1 MKNMQTNQTIWGWK
15 IAAYLFGA
23 GMGAGAFAFSGYL
36 QLVPKF
42 TESGVAVRGMW
53 LGVVVTALSPAFLVW
68 DLGKPMRFLRVL
80 MNVAHSWLSRGAVI
94 LMTFCLVALITIV
107 TGFPT
112 ALVWISIALALAVAT
127 YTGILLG
134 SMLSRPLWNN
144 SLLPM
149 IFLTSALSTGIALL
163 DVGGLATSA
172 TNSSMTSAFQATIAN
187 LRWAHAALL
196 VVEIVMLYF
205 FVNLSR
211 SRSSTSADM
220 LTKGNLKYGFWIGI
234 LGAGVVGPLALIAI
248 SSPTS
253 GAASNYLLLVGDL
266 GVLFGGFMLRRVIL
280 YVGTRGV
287 VELGVRFTIR
297 PEI

>member
-1 MKNMQTNQTIWGWK
+1 MSTTQMNQTVWGWK

-36 QLVPKF
+36 KLVPKF
-42 TESGVAVRGMW
+42 TESGVAIRGMW
-53 LGVVVTALSPAFLVW
+53 LGVVVTALSACFLIW
-68 DLGKPMRFLRVL
+68 DLGKPMRFLRVM

-94 LMTFCLVALITIV
+94 LTTFCLVALITIA
-107 TGFPT
+107 TGTPT
-112 ALVWISIALALAVAT
+112 VLVWISMALAIAVAT
-127 YTGILLG
+127 YTGVLLG
-134 SMLSRPLWNN
+134 TMLSRPLWNN

-163 DVGGLATSA
+163 DVGGLV
-172 TNSSMTSAFQATIAN
+172 TNASSSSMVSAFQTAISN
-187 LRWAHAALL
+187 LRWAHAVLL
-196 VVEIVMLYF
+196 AIEIVMLYF

-211 SRSSTSADM
+211 SRSKSAADM
-220 LTKGNLKYGFWIGI
+220 LTKGDLRYGFWAGI
-234 LGAGVVGPLALIAI
+234 LGAGILGPLVLIAI
-248 SSPTS
+248 SSATS
-253 GAASNYLLLVGDL
+253 GAANNYLLFVGDI